1 MIHFTSG
8 LNSRNN
14 WRLGSNLYSYSQL
27 NQGFFTSALSTFWAR
42 QFFVT
47 GGRSVHGKIF
57 SSICGLYALDAFST
71 TPPLTSGDNQR
82 QLQVLPKSQSP
93 EELN

>member
-27 NQGFFTSALSTFWAR
+27 NQGFFTSALSNILGQIILCYR
-42 QFFVT
+42 
-47 GGRSVHGKIF
+47 GRSVHGKIF
-57 SSICGLYALDAFST
+57 SSICGLYALDALST